1 MTWKEFSDL
10 SKSVFVDVAIREFG
24 IRGRPTNVSRVS
36 ILTGISRKEIK
47 RQRDLLRQDP
57 DIDSGKT
64 TDATRVLS
72 GWYQD
77 PDFCDPGGTPLEL
90 AETGPAPSFAALLER
105 YSGDVPP
112 SALLKE
118 LMQGQAVERTPQG
131 RLRAK
136 RRYYMPVPLEPESIL
151 RAGAVIRDMGDT
163 IRHNLNRKQDSPSRF
178 EGRATNNRLT
188 PKQAALFQEFIQ
200 SRGQAF
206 LEEVDDWLTEHEP
219 DDPPSAGTGVRVG
232 IGLFAIE
239 DDADEEKSS

>member
-1 MTWKEFSDL
+1 MISRIQSIALVACSCDPVASIALRCGMTWKEFSDL

-131 RLRAK
+131 RLRA
-136 RRYYMPVPLEPESIL
+136 R
-151 RAGAVIRDMGDT
+151 GVITCRC
-163 IRHNLNRKQDSPSRF
+163 R
-178 EGRATNNRLT
+178 
-188 PKQAALFQEFIQ
+188 
-200 SRGQAF
+200 
-206 LEEVDDWLTEHEP
+206 
-219 DDPPSAGTGVRVG
+219 
-232 IGLFAIE
+232 
-239 DDADEEKSS
+239 